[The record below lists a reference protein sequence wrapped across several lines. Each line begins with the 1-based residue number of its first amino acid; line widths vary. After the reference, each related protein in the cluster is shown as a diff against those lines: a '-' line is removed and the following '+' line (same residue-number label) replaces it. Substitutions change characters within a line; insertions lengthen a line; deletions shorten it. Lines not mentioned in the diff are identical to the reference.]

1 MHEEPHVGLHV
12 EDEHEPDIAHG
23 EEEHEANVAHGEE
36 NLVDHELEEQGGVFQ
51 SMEEEVQAM
60 DEALNNLQVD
70 EEDYGV

>member
-36 NLVDHELEEQGGVFQ
+36 NLHE
-51 SMEEEVQAM
+51 S
-60 DEALNNLQVD
+60 DES
-70 EEDYGV
+70 G